1 MPKNQHATPLR
12 VTMVTPHLPPTQAA
26 NALLPVVIASA
37 LDSVEIQARFIT
49 HPPAEVPEVCYV
61 SQRGR
66 GLWARTPMGGVTAA
80 IRIALLVVT
89 QIAASDVVHLH
100 GNGLL
105 VEVANWLAVRFGK
118 PRVITLYGTD
128 IWHHDPVRHRQFG
141 QVVRQATTRVFYSQ
155 GLLDFAR
162 DQLDLAVDP
171 SEVIHAPVAPSFH
184 EPSVDE
190 RRTLRAEL
198 GLHASLV
205 LLTVK
210 RLHPVAGYEDLLR
223 AMPAICVRHPDVQ
236 LLIVGEGESRFALET
251 LARELQL
258 SDHIQF
264 LGSIPNGELWRYYAS
279 ADLFVLPSRLE
290 SWGTVM
296 LEALACG
303 TPVVATDTAGGC
315 EVAANFPDDVQLT
328 LRENPEVLAS
338 TVIAA
343 AESRRQTSQATQSRL
358 LSEFGVEACAAHYA
372 TVYRSVSKKL

>member
-1 MPKNQHATPLR
+1 METKTSLGEKFWSNLSTC
-12 VTMVTPHLPPTQAA
+12 
-26 NALLPVVIASA
+26 S
-37 LDSVEIQARFIT
+37 
-49 HPPAEVPEVCYV
+49 
-61 SQRGR
+61 
-66 GLWARTPMGGVTAA
+66 
-80 IRIALLVVT
+80 
-89 QIAASDVVHLH
+89 
-100 GNGLL
+100 
-105 VEVANWLAVRFGK
+105 
-118 PRVITLYGTD
+118 
-128 IWHHDPVRHRQFG
+128 
-141 QVVRQATTRVFYSQ
+141 
-155 GLLDFAR
+155 
-162 DQLDLAVDP
+162 VDP

-223 AMPAICVRHPDVQ
+223 AMPAICVRYPDAQ

-251 LARELQL
+251 LVRELQL

-303 TPVVATDTAGGC
+303 TPVVATDTAGGS

-328 LRENPEVLAS
+328 LREHPEVLAS

-358 LSEFGVEACAAHYA
+358 LSEFSVEACAAHYA
-372 TVYRSVSKKL
+372 SVYRSVSKKL